1 MSRLVSLLATML
13 VALTA
18 CGTAVAGTAVA
29 EKVVGV
35 TQRGGDLE
43 VTPLV
48 LLDPAPLY
56 KKYSGDEVEEGTRLV
71 ALRLRVTN
79 RGSRDDL
86 VGPTGTVGFFGSD
99 GEEYL
104 ESFLDTSAGPMFDQL
119 RLAPEQTIVGYLTI
133 ELPDDV
139 TLAELTFETG
149 TVRAK
154 ETLRWDTAGQAV
166 TEAPEAPSR
175 KDDRTE
181 VLAMGD
187 EHEFTGDSDGVEVR
201 MKVRA
206 TRVIDPAEPTDDV
219 RAGTNRRLV
228 GVEFAV
234 ENAGAEAYDEV
245 ESDAD
250 LRIFG
255 VHNAADEFV
264 RHHLDGA
271 TEVNGMP
278 LRAGGVDTWTVL
290 FEVPEDFVVDR
301 VSYSSSYGRDS
312 VIVWATN

>member
-1 MSRLVSLLATML
+1 MPRLVSLLATVL

-18 CGTAVAGTAVA
+18 CSTAIAGTAVA
-29 EKVVGV
+29 DKVIGV

-43 VTPLV
+43 VTPQV

-56 KKYSGDEVEEGTRLV
+56 QKYSGDEVEEGTRLV
-71 ALRLRVTN
+71 ALRLKVTN
-79 RGSRDDL
+79 RGTEDDL
-86 VGPTGTVGFFGSD
+86 VGPTGTVTFFGSD

-119 RLAPEQTIVGYLTI
+119 RLAPGQTIVGWLTI

-149 TVRAK
+149 TVRSG
-154 ETLRWDTAGQAV
+154 EVLRWDTEGQAV
-166 TEAPEAPSR
+166 ATAPAPPTR

-187 EHEFTGDSDGVEVR
+187 AREFTGDSEGVEVT

-206 TRVIDPAEPTDDV
+206 TRVVDPAQPTDDV
-219 RAGTNRRLV
+219 RAGTDRRLV

-234 ENAGAEAYDEV
+234 ENVGDEAYDEI

-264 RHHLDGA
+264 RHHLDGTSA
-271 TEVNGMP
+271 NVMP
-278 LRAGGVDTWTVL
+278 LRPGGVDTWTVL

-312 VIVWATN
+312 VSVWATN